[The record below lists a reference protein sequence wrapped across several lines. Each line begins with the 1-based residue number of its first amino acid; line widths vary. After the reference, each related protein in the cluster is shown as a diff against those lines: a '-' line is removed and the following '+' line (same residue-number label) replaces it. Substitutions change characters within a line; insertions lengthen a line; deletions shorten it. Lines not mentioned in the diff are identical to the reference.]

1 MRTRAMN
8 RALKK
13 QVVKEAE
20 RQIKEIKKEFDNNKK
35 DLMEVFGL
43 VVTQALNIEEFEKE
57 EDFGITGKSI
67 KTVYT
72 KMKNDLGR
80 IYEEIKLRTDDV
92 AKMAYI
98 KNHIAVNTR
107 AKILIKFEEL
117 CKKQKELEKTT
128 GKRLPT
134 AAELG
139 IPQKWVD
146 FFNNV
151 ELVKECMKDY
161 VNSDM
166 LTQKEKHYIRRF
178 ITYTGKYIKFI
189 ENEI

>member
-8 RALKK
+8 RAVKK
-13 QVVKEAE
+13 QVIKEAE
-20 RQIKEIKKEFDNNKK
+20 RQIKEIKKEFENKK
-35 DLMEVFGL
+35 VLMEVFGL

-57 EDFGITGKSI
+57 EDFGVTGKNI
-67 KTVYT
+67 KTVYS

-80 IYEEIKLRTDDV
+80 IYAEIKLRTDDV
-92 AKMAYI
+92 AKMAVI
-98 KNHIAVNTR
+98 KNYIAINTR
-107 AKILIKFEEL
+107 AKILRKFEEL
-117 CKKQKELEKTT
+117 CNREKEFEKST
-128 GKRLPT
+128 GKKLPT

-146 FFNNV
+146 FFNNM
-151 ELVKECMKDY
+151 ELVAECMKDY
-161 VNSDM
+161 TNSNI
-166 LTQKEKHYIRRF
+166 LTEKEKHYIRRF

>member
-8 RALKK
+8 RAIKR
-13 QVVKEAE
+13 QVQKEAE
-20 RQIKEIKKEFDNNKK
+20 KQIKEIKAEFNNKK

-67 KTVYT
+67 KTVYS

-80 IYEEIKLRTDDV
+80 IYAEIKLRTDEV
-92 AKMAYI
+92 VKMTYI
-98 KNHIAVNTR
+98 KNHIAANTK

-117 CKKQKELEKTT
+117 CKKQKEFEKNI

-134 AAELG
+134 AEELG

-151 ELVKECMKDY
+151 ELVAECMKDY
-161 VNSDM
+161 VNSDV
-166 LTQKEKHYIRRF
+166 LTEKEKHYIRRF

>member
-1 MRTRAMN
+1 MRTRAIKKN
-8 RALKK
+8 IKK
-13 QVVKEAE
+13 QIIKEVE
-20 RQIKEIKKEFDNNKK
+20 RQIKEIKKEFDNKK

-92 AKMAYI
+92 AKMTYI
-98 KNHIAVNTR
+98 KKHISVNTK

-117 CKKQKELEKTT
+117 CKKQKEFEKNTR
-128 GKRLPT
+128 KKLPT

-151 ELVKECMKDY
+151 ELVAECMKDY
-161 VNSDM
+161 VGSDV
-166 LTQKEKHYIRRF
+166 LTEKEKHYIRRF

>member
-1 MRTRAMN
+1 MRTRVMN
-8 RALKK
+8 RAVKK
-13 QVVKEAE
+13 KVVKDVE
-20 RQIKEIKKEFDNNKK
+20 RQIKDIKKEFNNKK

-43 VVTQALNIEEFEKE
+43 VVTQALNIEEFERE

-80 IYEEIKLRTDDV
+80 LYEEIKLRTDDV
-92 AKMAYI
+92 AKMAVI
-98 KNHIAVNTR
+98 KNYIAVNTR
-107 AKILIKFEEL
+107 AKILRKFDEL
-117 CKKQKELEKTT
+117 CKRQKEYEKSI
-128 GKRLPT
+128 GEKLPT
-134 AAELG
+134 AEELG

-151 ELVKECMKDY
+151 ELVAECMKDY
-161 VNSDM
+161 VNSDV
-166 LTQKEKHYIRRF
+166 LTEKEKHYIRRF
-178 ITYTGKYIKFI
+178 ITYAGRYIKFI

>member
-8 RALKK
+8 RAIKK
-13 QVVKEAE
+13 QVQKEAE
-20 RQIKEIKKEFDNNKK
+20 RQIKEIKKEFNNKK

-67 KTVYT
+67 KTIYS

-80 IYEEIKLRTDDV
+80 IYEEIKLRTDEV
-92 AKMAYI
+92 AKMTYI
-98 KNHIAVNTR
+98 KNHIAVNTK

-117 CKKQKELEKTT
+117 CKKQKEFEKNTR
-128 GKRLPT
+128 KKLPT
-134 AAELG
+134 AEELG

-151 ELVKECMKDY
+151 ELVAECMKDY
-161 VNSDM
+161 INSDV
-166 LTQKEKHYIRRF
+166 LTEKEKHYIRRF

>member
-8 RALKK
+8 RAVKK
-13 QVVKEAE
+13 QVIKEVE
-20 RQIKEIKKEFDNNKK
+20 RQIKEIKTEFENKR
-35 DLMEVFGL
+35 DLMELFGL
-43 VVTQALNIEEFEKE
+43 VTTQALNIEEFEKK
-57 EDFGITGKSI
+57 EDFGITGKNI

-80 IYEEIKLRTDDV
+80 LYDEIKLRKEDV
-92 AKMAYI
+92 AKMAAI
-98 KNHIAVNTR
+98 KNHIAINTR
-107 AKILIKFEEL
+107 AKILRKFDEL
-117 CKKQKELEKTT
+117 CNRQKEFEKST
-128 GKRLPT
+128 GEKLPT

-151 ELVKECMKDY
+151 ELVAECMKDY
-161 VNSDM
+161 VNSDV
-166 LTQKEKHYIRRF
+166 LTEKEKHYIRRF
-178 ITYTGKYIKFI
+178 ITYTERYIKFI

>member
-8 RALKK
+8 RAVKK
-13 QVVKEAE
+13 QVVKEVE
-20 RQIKEIKKEFDNNKK
+20 RQIKDIKKEFDNKK

-43 VVTQALNIEEFEKE
+43 VVAQSQNIEEFEKE
-57 EDFGITGKSI
+57 EDFGITGKNI
-67 KTVYT
+67 KTVYS

-80 IYEEIKLRTDDV
+80 IYAEIELRTDEV
-92 AKMAYI
+92 VKMTYI
-98 KNHIAVNTR
+98 KKYIAVNTR
-107 AKILIKFEEL
+107 AKILTKFEEL
-117 CKKQKELEKTT
+117 CEKQREFEKNI

-134 AAELG
+134 AEELG

-146 FFNNV
+146 FFNNA
-151 ELVKECMKDY
+151 ELVAECMKDY
-161 VNSDM
+161 VNSDI
-166 LTQKEKHYIRRF
+166 LTEKEKHYIRRF